1 MGQIRGRLH
10 ITFAAVYNPTLI
22 LGQSNILSSLV
33 TVPTITTILPSL
45 PDFFIC
51 LEILA
56 MDTGGLLILDMKRR
70 RRMMRLNLASVRRA
84 KKRYN
89 CNFEWNGMLKFANNL
104 GNNVGPFDAS
114 QWGAEINNTLMAFRE
129 VSTIVII
136 TLDTGVN
143 HVF

>member
-1 MGQIRGRLH
+1 MGQIRGRLY
-10 ITFAAVYNPTLI
+10 ITFAAFHNTTLI

-51 LEILA
+51 LAILA
-56 MDTGGLLILDMKRR
+56 METGGLLILDMKRR

-89 CNFEWNGMLKFANNL
+89 CNLEWNGMLKFEQNL
-104 GNNVGPFDAS
+104 GNNVSPFDAS
-114 QWGAEINNTLMAFRE
+114 Q
-129 VSTIVII
+129 
-136 TLDTGVN
+136 
-143 HVF
+143 

>member
-114 QWGAEINNTLMAFRE
+114 Q
-129 VSTIVII
+129 
-136 TLDTGVN
+136 
-143 HVF
+143 